1 MKERKFKDMKI
12 LVSTEN
18 ELLVIDKS
26 RKEWE
31 MNGRKGISYKAICHC
46 KIGDEVQVEQ
56 VKVSEEVYY
65 KINPMTMYKFKGL
78 IDVKNSRLEFTEVYD
93 SKTK

>member
-1 MKERKFKDMKI
+1 MKI

-31 MNGRKGISYKAICHC
+31 MNGKKGITYKAICHC
-46 KIGDEVQVEQ
+46 KIGEEVQVEQ
-56 VKVSEEVYY
+56 VRISEDVYY
-65 KINPMTMYKFKGL
+65 KIKPMTMYKFKGL
-78 IDVKNSRLEFTEVYD
+78 IDVKNSRLEFTEVYEQ
-93 SKTK
+93 KK